1 MRRGKKEIARIQVA
15 IYNLLKNENPMTV
28 RQVFYRLVSTGII
41 KKTEAEYKSTVVRLL
56 GNMRKGGIIPYFW
69 ISDNTRW
76 VRRPQTFSSM
86 ERALEITSQTYRK
99 SMWQDI
105 DAYVEFWLEKD
116 ALSGIVYEE
125 TEKWDVP
132 LLVTRGYPSLSF
144 LYTAGEY
151 IRRINKSCY
160 LYYLGDRDPS
170 GVNIPVKVEEGIR
183 EFAPNVDLHFEV
195 IAVTADQITE
205 FNLPTRPTKQSDSR
219 STNFIGESVE
229 LDAIPPTK
237 LREIVREHIGR
248 HITQEQVDKIKNI
261 ERLEKESVQDYIDL
275 LESGL

>member
-28 RQVFYRLVSTGII
+28 RQVFYRLVSTRII
-41 KKTEAEYKSTVVRLL
+41 EKTESEYKSTVVRLL
-56 GNMRKGGIIPYFW
+56 GRMRKQQIVPYYW

-76 VRRPQTFSSM
+76 VRRPQTYSSM
-86 ERALEITSQTYRK
+86 ERALQNTAESYRR
-99 SMWQDI
+99 SLWQDLDI
-105 DAYVEFWLEKD
+105 YVEFWLEKD
-116 ALSGIVYEE
+116 ALSGVVYEE

-132 LLVTRGYPSLSF
+132 LMVTRGYPSLSF
-144 LYTAGEY
+144 LYTAGEQ
-151 IRRINKSCY
+151 ISLIDKSCY

-170 GVNIPVKVEEGIR
+170 GVNIPIKVEEGIR

-195 IAVTADQITE
+195 IAVTANQIVE
-205 FNLPTRPTKQSDSR
+205 YDLPTRPTKQTDSR
-219 STNFIGESVE
+219 SHSFIGESVE
-229 LDAIPPTK
+229 LDAIPPSK

-248 HITQEQVDKIKNI
+248 HITTEQVGKIKNI